1 MRVKE
6 IRSVDMKNPSLRDPS
21 HTSEGCHGSEG
32 YGSSMN
38 RRPDEE
44 EDDYTPFFEDRRDSK
59 ML

>member
-1 MRVKE
+1 
-6 IRSVDMKNPSLRDPS
+6 MKNPSLRDPS